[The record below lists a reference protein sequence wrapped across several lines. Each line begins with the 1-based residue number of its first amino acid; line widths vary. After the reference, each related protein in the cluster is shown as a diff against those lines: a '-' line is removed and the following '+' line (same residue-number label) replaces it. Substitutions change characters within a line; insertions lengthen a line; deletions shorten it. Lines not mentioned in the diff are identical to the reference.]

1 MSKRSLYVLI
11 GCIVLAVVLVAF
23 GIANNQRTSL
33 EPTPNVTPRV
43 TAVPTATPVPTPTPI
58 TIRIVTPEPTQT
70 PMLVEVITPVPTET
84 VTATE
89 TPTQVPETQV
99 PTETP
104 VVTPEPTAV
113 PTEVPIAEPTATV
126 IPTEVPTVAPT
137 TPPVTQVPEDTEKK
151 YATVEEELRKLT
163 IMEGIYP
170 DYSSAPSYDLYT
182 YIDVNGLD
190 QVRLFKIMRKP
201 FESGIAQW
209 TDMRFSSGSVID
221 MLTNALNSSI
231 CENCGRIKISD
242 APTDSSQITTIFDE
256 IERSGDQETANRI
269 LLDYLY
275 RYTRQNPDNYS
286 ERLVIA
292 CNDN

>member
-113 PTEVPIAEPTATV
+113 PTEVPTAEPTATV
-126 IPTEVPTVAPT
+126 IPTDVPTVAPT

-275 RYTRQNPDNYS
+275 KYTRQNPNNPA
-286 ERLVIA
+286 ERLIIS
-292 CNDN
+292 CNDK

>member
-1 MSKRSLYVLI
+1 MSRRSAYLLV
-11 GCIVLAVVLVAF
+11 GCVILLLVVLFVTSKTQKTDSIVA
-23 GIANNQRTSL
+23 
-33 EPTPNVTPRV
+33 PT
-43 TAVPTATPVPTPTPI
+43 AMPTATATPTIPSI
-58 TIRIVTPEPTQT
+58 TIVIVTT
-70 PMLVEVITPVPTET
+70 VP
-84 VTATE
+84 TE

-113 PTEVPIAEPTATV
+113 PTEVPTAEPTATV
-126 IPTEVPTVAPT
+126 VPTEVPTVAPT

-151 YATVEEELRKLT
+151 YATVEEELRKFT

-170 DYSSAPSYDLYT
+170 DYSSAPSYDLYS

-190 QVRLFKIMRKP
+190 QARLFKIMRKP

-209 TDMRFSSGSVID
+209 TDMKFTSGSAID
-221 MLTNALNSSI
+221 VLTNALNSSI
-231 CENCGRIKISD
+231 CENCGRIKISKVS
-242 APTDSSQITTIFDE
+242 TDSSQITAIFDE

-275 RYTRQNPDNYS
+275 KYTRQNPDNS
-286 ERLVIA
+286 TERLIIA

>member
-1 MSKRSLYVLI
+1 MSKKSLYVLI
-11 GCIVLAVVLVAF
+11 GCIVLAAVLVAF

-33 EPTPNVTPRV
+33 EPTPNVTPRL

-113 PTEVPIAEPTATV
+113 PTEVPTAEPTATV

-137 TPPVTQVPEDTEKK
+137 TPPVTQVPKDTEKK
-151 YATVEEELRKLT
+151 YATVEEELRKIT

-231 CENCGRIKISD
+231 CENCRRIKISD

-275 RYTRQNPDNYS
+275 RYTRQNPNNPA
-286 ERLVIA
+286 ERLIIS
-292 CNDN
+292 CNDK